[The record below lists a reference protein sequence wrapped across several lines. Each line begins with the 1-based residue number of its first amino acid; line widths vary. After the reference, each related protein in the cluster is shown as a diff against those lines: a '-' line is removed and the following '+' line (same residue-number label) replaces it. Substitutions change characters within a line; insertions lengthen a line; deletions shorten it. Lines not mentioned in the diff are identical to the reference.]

1 MQVFDTDLSDDE
13 LAVAVTAA
21 WTDVLKKAGTKV
33 ICPTGPGGGHVDVL
47 LTDDQKE
54 GQNGTVDPRSAGE
67 VPTAEVGSIHIQKSG
82 GRILHLP

>member
-1 MQVFDTDLSDDE
+1 MPILTEIFGSRVE
-13 LAVAVTAA
+13 L
-21 WTDVLKKAGTKV
+21 
-33 ICPTGPGGGHVDVL
+33 PGGGHVDVL

-54 GQNGTVDPRSAGE
+54 DQNGTVDPRSAGE